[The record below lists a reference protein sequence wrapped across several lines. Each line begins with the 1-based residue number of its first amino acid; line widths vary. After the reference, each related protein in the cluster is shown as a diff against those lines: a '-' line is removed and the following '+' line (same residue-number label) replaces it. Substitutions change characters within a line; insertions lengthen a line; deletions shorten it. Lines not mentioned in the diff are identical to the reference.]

1 MPSLGSVSSLL
12 AWAAIHSGVS
22 VRLMKP
28 GPLTC
33 GGSATPV
40 RSRWPMISAAMSR
53 GGRPSLLASGR
64 AALDWKSA
72 NEDGRITGSAA
83 AYSVPNAAPSAS
95 CTRRASTSLGSA
107 ICKA

>member
-1 MPSLGSVSSLL
+1 
-12 AWAAIHSGVS
+12 
-22 VRLMKP
+22 
-28 GPLTC
+28 
-33 GGSATPV
+33 
-40 RSRWPMISAAMSR
+40 MISAAMSR